1 MCEEGIFL
9 INEAVETGQKEYE
22 IEKHRNSGTEKTE
35 REREIGNCH
44 KKCESIIS

>member
-1 MCEEGIFL
+1 MCEEGTVL
-9 INEAVETGQKEYE
+9 TDEAMETGQKEHE
-22 IEKHRNSGTEKTE
+22 TEKHRNSGTEKTE